1 MLTAK
6 LFDNG
11 RSQAVRLPKQY
22 RFQQDEV
29 LANKVGNVVML
40 YDRWIN
46 EEAIPYSIKQLF
58 EDMYSQYEKLG
69 PNGVMD
75 QMHEDFKN
83 RPTDTKTMK

>member
-40 YDRWIN
+40 FPKDHQW
-46 EEAIPYSIKQLF
+46 AGFLTGLQLF
-58 EDMYSQYEKLG
+58 TD
-69 PNGVMD
+69 
-75 QMHEDFKN
+75 DFFSAG
-83 RPTDTKTMK
+83 RSVDGLQDRDSL